1 MAKQMT
7 TNSERVAKS
16 RANLVANGGMK
27 IPTGYLQPDAAKAV
41 DYLLSAGYA
50 GTKSAVISRAL
61 IDAQK
66 TTSSRTAIHQ

>member
-1 MAKQMT
+1 MT
-7 TNSERVAKS
+7 TTNAERVAKS
-16 RANLVANGGMK
+16 RAALVERGGCK

-41 DYLLSAGYA
+41 DYLLAAGYA

-66 TTSSRTAIHQ
+66 TTSSRPTIHE